1 MSKSIR
7 IARRNET
14 VFFAIILPAI
24 AAATIA
30 LWAGAASA
38 ETNGSGI
45 VKGPSLS
52 FAPAAK
58 SRSCQIVERQD
69 NKGNTRRQMVCTTV
83 QRGKR

>member
-14 VFFAIILPAI
+14 VFFAIILPAV

-30 LWAGAASA
+30 LWSGAAHA
-38 ETNGSGI
+38 DSGI

-52 FAPAAK
+52 LGAAAK

-83 QRGKR
+83 SRPGRK